1 MGFKSVY
8 RCLQDVFP
16 QIDARILKAVAIE
29 HSKDADAAVNDVI
42 TDVLPYLKRDSV
54 TPTNS
59 PGYQN
64 GSGLSNL
71 IEETHPSPYSEQ
83 GCTSG
88 VTSDKA
94 NDTNNSFCA
103 DPQLHDEAENE
114 PQFPYV
120 SVPGDSN
127 SQLSGSTASEEEH
140 TSDVNNHLSGSAPS
154 EEKHSSDDNN
164 QLIGSAPEC
173 DGSLLDVESSVAQ
186 LVAPFVQEQTQ
197 DVRECD
203 VQSEFCSLLPVADC
217 EKSQASNSSDH
228 TSKTDYIVTEMEDIE
243 DELSRN
249 SIVTRS
255 GHLCRTDILEEI
267 IEDAKS
273 NKRSLFTAMESV
285 INMMR
290 EVELQ
295 EKAAEQAKEEAAKGG
310 LDILVK
316 VEELKQMLAQAKE
329 ANDMHAGE
337 VYGERAILA
346 TELKELQSRLLGLSD
361 ERDKSLATLDEIHH
375 TLEARLAAAEEV
387 RKAAELEK
395 LEKEESAKNALA
407 EQEAIMK
414 KVVQESKLLQQEA
427 EENAKLRE
435 FLMKRGRI
443 VDMLQGEIS
452 VICLDVSLLKEK
464 FDERVPLSQSLSSS
478 QTSCILASS
487 GSSLKFTAPGLVLD
501 HEQSSK
507 NLDKV
512 NLDSLINDPSPRS
525 QLGEDKVISNDREL
539 LEDEWDIFDKD
550 VELDG

>member
-64 GSGLSNL
+64 GSV
-71 IEETHPSPYSEQ
+71 EETHPSPYSEQ

-173 DGSLLDVESSVAQ
+173 DSSLLDVESSVAQ

-197 DVRECD
+197 GVRECD

-273 NKRSLFTAMESV
+273 NK
-285 INMMR
+285 
-290 EVELQ
+290 